1 MVLQTVQFVLSL
13 QARIQSSILEQLGKI
28 TMLER
33 IPLAP
38 FETFALGR
46 YEGRLHEALEN
57 GVIKQEQL
65 KELTTEETVKEYI
78 DSQRATLE
86 KEFAVLMAVDEIYKL
101 EKLTIDETEVDKLI
115 DDQREEFKK
124 AGKITT
130 VRFLAPCMHH
140 TIRE

>member
-1 MVLQTVQFVLSL
+1 ML
-13 QARIQSSILEQLGKI
+13 QARIQSTILENLGNI

-33 IPLAP
+33 IPASP

-65 KELTTEETVKEYI
+65 KELTEEQHVRDYI
-78 DSQRATLE
+78 EGQRKTLE
-86 KEFAVLMAVDEIYKL
+86 KEFAVLMAVDEIYKV
-101 EKLTIDETEVDKLI
+101 EKLQVDETEVDSLVEG
-115 DDQREEFKK
+115 QREEFKK

-130 VRFLAPCMHH
+130 VRIIIPATHSILHVQCLRMY
-140 TIRE
+140 